1 MRLDDG
7 LGDRRASPKPSS
19 FIAAALPPRRKRS
32 KMPSSSSGGYA
43 DAAIRT
49 RTLTSPLG
57 AADLDLYGSLG
68 FGVPHRIIKKHEE
81 KLP

>member
-7 LGDRRASPKPSS
+7 LGDRQAEPEAFLVHRRGS
-19 FIAAALPPRRKRS
+19 AAPAEALENAFQLLRRD
-32 KMPSSSSGGYA
+32 A
-43 DAAIRT
+43 DAAIRNAHPD
-49 RTLTSPLG
+49 LAVG
-57 AADLDLYGSLG
+57 AADLDLHGPLG